1 MRKTYAT
8 NKKAFFDYEIIEK
21 YEAGISLAGSEA
33 KAIRMG
39 RVNLKDSFIRVI
51 NYEAFIFEM
60 HITHLT
66 SAVVA
71 FKPNEKRDRKL
82 LLHKKQILK
91 LRQQTMQ
98 LGYTITALSCYAN
111 EKNKIKL
118 EIALVKGKQLHDKRD
133 AIKERESKIEAK
145 RALKDY

>member
-1 MRKTYAT
+1 
-8 NKKAFFDYEIIEK
+8 
-21 YEAGISLAGSEA
+21 
-33 KAIRMG
+33 
-39 RVNLKDSFIRVI
+39 
-51 NYEAFIFEM
+51 M

-111 EKNKIKL
+111 EKNKFN
-118 EIALVKGKQLHDKRD
+118 
-133 AIKERESKIEAK
+133 
-145 RALKDY
+145 

>member
-1 MRKTYAT
+1 LRKVYAT

-39 RVNLKDSFIRVI
+39 RINLKDSFIRII

-60 HITHLT
+60 HISHMQ
-66 SAVVA
+66 SAVAA
-71 FKPNEKRDRKL
+71 FKPSEKRDRKL

-91 LRQQTMQ
+91 LRQNVMQ
-98 LGYTITALSCYAN
+98 LGMTITALSCYAN

-118 EIALVKGKQLHDKRD
+118 EIALVKGKQLHDKRN
-133 AIKERESKIEAK
+133 AIKEKEAKIEAK
-145 RALKDY
+145 RALKEY